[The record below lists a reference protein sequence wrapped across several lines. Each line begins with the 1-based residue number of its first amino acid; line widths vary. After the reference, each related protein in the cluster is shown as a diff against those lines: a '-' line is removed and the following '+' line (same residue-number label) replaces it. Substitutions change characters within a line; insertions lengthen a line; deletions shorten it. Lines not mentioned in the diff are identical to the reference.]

1 MEKLYYHYRSNNEVN
16 KQDTLSSDPYGDL
29 REDFNEKVFQRVVET
44 LDKIKDAIRSQEK
57 RMASD
62 LSLHIIDSFSKY
74 ITEKISKLEMAENA
88 KTIGYANI
96 SNLWDNSNR
105 QINDIMFSYG
115 QDLNLDVRFD
125 INRAYSAIINYVH
138 NLQRTKE

>member
-62 LSLHIIDSFSKY
+62 LSLHIIDSFNKY

-88 KTIGYANI
+88 KN
-96 SNLWDNSNR
+96 NR
-105 QINDIMFSYG
+105 ICKYFKPLG
-115 QDLNLDVRFD
+115 
-125 INRAYSAIINYVH
+125 
-138 NLQRTKE
+138 

>member
-1 MEKLYYHYRSNNEVN
+1 M
-16 KQDTLSSDPYGDL
+16 Q
-29 REDFNEKVFQRVVET
+29 
-44 LDKIKDAIRSQEK
+44 
-57 RMASD
+57 
-62 LSLHIIDSFSKY
+62 
-74 ITEKISKLEMAENA
+74 